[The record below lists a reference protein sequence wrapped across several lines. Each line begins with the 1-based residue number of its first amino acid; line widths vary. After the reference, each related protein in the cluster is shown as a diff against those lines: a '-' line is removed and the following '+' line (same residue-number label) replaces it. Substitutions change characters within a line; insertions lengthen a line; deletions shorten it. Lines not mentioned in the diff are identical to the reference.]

1 MRVFMLC
8 AFLVCSFRLFAQ
20 QPVDHWTALVNESS
34 SWTYTI
40 PSGSTSVNWKNPG
53 FPTSGWSNGLASIGY
68 GDGDD
73 QSTIAAGTMSV
84 YMRQTFTISDTSKI
98 EEALLH
104 VDYDDAFV
112 AYLNG
117 VEIARSNIGTV
128 GVQPLFN
135 DPAAGFHEGLLYQGM
150 TPESFP
156 LNKALLSTLLV
167 NGTNVLAIEVH
178 NESAGSSDFTALAT
192 FCVGVD
198 DPLVHYQSIP
208 TWFVAPLNFTSS
220 NLPIVVINTLSQ
232 TIQDDP
238 KITCDMGIIYNG
250 TGIRNY
256 MTDPFTD
263 YNGKIGIEIRGSS
276 SQMFPKKSYGVETRD
291 ALGFSNNVS
300 LLGMPAENDWI
311 LYAPYTDK
319 SLMRDVMVY
328 QFGNDCGRYAPR
340 TRFVELVINGE
351 YMGVYVLEEKIK
363 IDNGRVDIASLNP
376 GDTLGDELTGGYI
389 LKIDKFTGG
398 SDYFMSTYLSP
409 TGSQIPFLYHDP
421 EGLELHPL
429 QQNYIQ
435 GFIQDFED
443 ALFGPS
449 FNDPVTGYR
458 GYIHVGSF
466 IDYFLAN
473 EFSRNVDGYRLS
485 TYFYKDKN
493 SNDSL
498 LHIGPLWDFNLALG
512 NADYCDGG
520 LTTGWA
526 YEFDLVCGGDGYQ
539 IPRWW
544 YRLLEDTVFV
554 NELKC
559 RYLDLRSGIL
569 SDTYL
574 MNQIDSMANVL
585 DESQQRNYLKWPIL
599 GMYVWP
605 NNYVGNSFQE
615 EIDYLKNWVIQR
627 MTWLDANM
635 PGACPNLGLEDQ
647 QTFEFSIYPN
657 PASDQVQIVL
667 HQPAKKLSLFSI
679 SGELIIEEKVHSQ
692 QMQIDVSGLS
702 NGVYFVVIQG
712 DDAVST
718 LRFSV
723 AH

>member
-1 MRVFMLC
+1 
-8 AFLVCSFRLFAQ
+8 
-20 QPVDHWTALVNESS
+20 
-34 SWTYTI
+34 
-40 PSGSTSVNWKNPG
+40 
-53 FPTSGWSNGLASIGY
+53 
-68 GDGDD
+68 
-73 QSTIAAGTMSV
+73 MSV
-84 YMRQTFTISDTSKI
+84 YMRYDFTISDTSKI
-98 EEALLH
+98 EEAILH

-117 VEIARSNIGTV
+117 VEIARSNIGVV
-128 GVQPLFN
+128 GVQPLFS
-135 DPAAGFHEGLLYQGM
+135 DPASGFHEGLLYQGM
-150 TPESFP
+150 TPENFP

-167 NGTNVLAIEVH
+167 NGNNVLAIEVH
-178 NESAGSSDFTALAT
+178 NESSGSSDFTALAT

-198 DPLVHYQSIP
+198 DPMVNYQSLP
-208 TWFVAPLNFTSS
+208 SWFVAPLNFSSS

-256 MTDPFTD
+256 MTDPFNE

-291 ALGFSNNVS
+291 ALGLSNNVS
-300 LLGMPAENDWI
+300 LLGMPSENDWI

-319 SLMRDVMVY
+319 TLMRDVMVY
-328 QFGNDCGRYAPR
+328 QFGNDCGRYAPN

-363 IDNGRVDIASLNP
+363 IDNGRVDIASLNT
-376 GDTLGDELTGGYI
+376 GDTIGDELTGGYI

-398 SDYFMSTYLSP
+398 SDYFLSTYLSP

-421 EGLELHPL
+421 EGMELHPL

-435 GFIQDFED
+435 GFMQDFED

-449 FNDPVTGYR
+449 FNDPILGYR
-458 GYIHVGSF
+458 RYINVGSF

-539 IPRWW
+539 IPQWW
-544 YRLLEDTVFV
+544 YRLLEDTVFA

-559 RYLDLRSGIL
+559 RYLELRSGIL
-569 SDTYL
+569 SDAYL
-574 MNQIDSMANVL
+574 MNQMDSMANVL

-599 GMYVWP
+599 GTYVWP
-605 NNYVGNSFQE
+605 NNYIGTTFQE
-615 EIDYLKNWVIQR
+615 EMDYLKNWVSQR
-627 MTWLDANM
+627 MSWLDANM
-635 PGACPNLGLEDQ
+635 PGNCPNLGWDELPQLD
-647 QTFEFSIYPN
+647 FSLFPN
-657 PASDQVQIVL
+657 PASDDLQIVL
-667 HQPAKKLSLFSI
+667 NQPANKLSLFTI
-679 SGELIIEEKVHSQ
+679 SGDLIREESVLSQ
-692 QMQIDVSGLS
+692 HMQIDISDLPNGL
-702 NGVYFVVIQG
+702 YFIVIQG
-712 DDAVST
+712 DGCLGA

-723 AH
+723 VR